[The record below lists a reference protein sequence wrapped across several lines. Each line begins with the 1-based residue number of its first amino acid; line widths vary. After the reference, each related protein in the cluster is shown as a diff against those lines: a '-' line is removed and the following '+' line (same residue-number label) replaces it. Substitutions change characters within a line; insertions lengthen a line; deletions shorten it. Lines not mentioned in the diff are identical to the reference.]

1 MYDIYCGNNVTD
13 RRKQI
18 KSLKKSLQTKHES
31 AEIFE
36 IDADEFAP
44 KQLTKLTGG
53 RGLFEENYLVLLFH
67 IISSEDGR
75 EIIEEN
81 MQALKN
87 SDHLFV
93 LITDDCDDVSD
104 NLQDNART
112 VKKFTNTKKKESKEH
127 KPWDLADAYGSRDSR
142 TGWVE
147 LHKALQSPN
156 NTPESIQGLL
166 WWQTRIIWLAKHTDS
181 ADEAG
186 VSAYPYKKAKGFAK
200 NFTGKELW
208 QKTNQLITIY
218 HESHRGKFDLEDA
231 LEQFILEV

>member
-18 KSLKKSLQTKHES
+18 KSLKKSLQAKHDS

-36 IDADEFAP
+36 IDADEFEA
-44 KQLTKLTGG
+44 KQLKELTGG

-67 IISSEDGR
+67 VISSEDGR

-81 MQALKN
+81 TRALKN

-93 LITDDCDDVSD
+93 LITDDCGDVSD
-104 NLQDNART
+104 NLRDNART
-112 VKKFTNTKKKESKEH
+112 TKEFTKKKESKEH
-127 KPWDLADAYGSRDSR
+127 KPWDLADAFGNRDSR
-142 TGWVE
+142 TGWIE

-181 ADEAG
+181 ADKAG
-186 VSAYPYKKAKGFAK
+186 VSGYPYKKAKGFAK
-200 NFTGKELW
+200 NFSNEELW
-208 QKTNQLITIY
+208 QKTNQLISMY
-218 HESHRGKFDLEDA
+218 HESHRGEYELEDA

>member
-18 KSLKKSLQTKHES
+18 KKLKKSLKAKHKT
-31 AEIFE
+31 AEVFE
-36 IDADEFAP
+36 IDADEFTP
-44 KQLTKLTGG
+44 KQLTELTGG

-67 IISSEDGR
+67 VISSEDGR

-81 MQALKN
+81 TQALKD

-93 LITDDCDDVSD
+93 LITDDCGDVSD

-112 VKKFTNTKKKESKEH
+112 VKEFTKKKESKEH
-127 KPWDLADAYGSRDSR
+127 KPWDFADAFGNRDR
-142 TGWVE
+142 RVGWIE

-156 NTPESIQGLL
+156 NTPESVQGLL
-166 WWQTRIIWLAKHTDS
+166 WWQTRMIWLAKRTDS
-181 ADEAG
+181 ANEAD
-186 VSAYPYKKAKGFAK
+186 VSEYPYKKAKGFAK
-200 NFTGKELW
+200 NFSDEELW
-208 QKTNQLITIY
+208 QKTNRLVSMY
-218 HESHRGKFDLEDA
+218 HESHRGKFDLKDG